1 MRNVKDLTIS
11 YNVLRKS
18 IEELTNFVKEFQ
30 PQNSNE
36 YFDRD
41 LMIIQLNQMQALAGV
56 YAARINLSTI
66 NEEVEESPIMENEPS
81 VND

>member
-41 LMIIQLNQMQALAGV
+41 LMIIQLN
-56 YAARINLSTI
+56 
-66 NEEVEESPIMENEPS
+66 
-81 VND
+81 

>member
-1 MRNVKDLTIS
+1 MRNVKNLTVA
-11 YNVLRKS
+11 YNALRKS
-18 IEELTNFVKEFQ
+18 IEETTNFVKDFQ

-41 LMIIQLNQMQALAGV
+41 LMIIQLNQMQSLAGV
-56 YAARINLSTI
+56 YAARINLSTV
-66 NEEVEESPIMENEPS
+66 NEEIEESPIMENEPS